1 MQILVRLAIAAQA
14 LFMLF
19 MGSQFV
25 LRPVETAANFAIG
38 PLAPLGNATL
48 RADMGGFFVS
58 GALFALYAAV
68 RGVRGPLLV
77 PIVLMLCAIVGR
89 LISFAVDGVVPGAVP
104 PIVVEVVMLAIVAVG
119 YRILPAR

>member
-25 LRPVETAANFAIG
+25 LRPIETAANFAIG
-38 PLAPLGNATL
+38 PLSLLGNATL
-48 RADMGGFFVS
+48 RADMGGFFIS

-77 PIVLMLCAIVGR
+77 PIVLMLCAIFGR
-89 LISFAVDGVVPGAVP
+89 LVSFAVDGVAPGAVP
-104 PIVVEVVMLAIVAVG
+104 PIVAELIMLAIVLAG
-119 YRILPAR
+119 YRTLAR